1 MPGHLEICTKRNKPK
16 LNALAVNDL
25 DRELTNEVLNDLVAE
40 DVLHEEFCQLSLNA
54 LSTLDRADCIKLK
67 TKVRDKVMLILV
79 DSGSTHS
86 FISSNFVKI
95 AKLQTIPTTHRQ
107 VTLANG
113 EHLTTSSMV
122 PNLQCYC
129 QGKSFSTNMVVLD
142 MQPYDAII
150 GCDWLKT
157 HSPVQFD

>member
-67 TKVRDKVMLILV
+67 TKV
-79 DSGSTHS
+79 
-86 FISSNFVKI
+86 
-95 AKLQTIPTTHRQ
+95 
-107 VTLANG
+107 
-113 EHLTTSSMV
+113 
-122 PNLQCYC
+122 
-129 QGKSFSTNMVVLD
+129 
-142 MQPYDAII
+142 
-150 GCDWLKT
+150 
-157 HSPVQFD
+157 